1 MSTGMPRPLSR
12 MEMEPSTW
20 TVKSMRVQ
28 WPARYSSTELSS
40 TSDLNLVFRVNV
52 HRDAA
57 AVIPNGDGAVH
68 MDRQVDASAMAGQVF
83 VHRIV
88 EHFRSESCIQG
99 ECPPGCRGRYP
110 EWRWS
115 RPHGPSSRCECNGR
129 PGIRP
134 PNCRALP
141 I

>member
-88 EHFRSESCIQG
+88 EHFSDAMMQG
-99 ECPPGCRGRYP
+99 AL
-110 EWRWS
+110 
-115 RPHGPSSRCECNGR
+115 
-129 PGIRP
+129 IRAANVHAGLFANRLQP
-134 PNCRALP
+134 LQFAQFGSVV
-141 I
+141 